1 LFDDWLL
8 IIEDLKSMFNLNYLE
23 LFILNTL
30 IYFDLFDYP
39 LTLNE
44 IYIYLFTGGMEGSSF
59 SLAEIEECLK
69 TSAKLKKTIT
79 TKRGFYFLKKRADIL
94 LARQERY
101 NLADKKFKLALRAI
115 KFFKFLPF
123 IKLIAVCN
131 NLAYSNAQKESDIDF
146 FIITSKNRIWQT
158 RFWAIILISLL
169 GLRPPK
175 DKAKDKICLSF
186 YITEDNLDL
195 SKIKISAED
204 IYLVFWLATL
214 WPVYERD
221 NFYQKLIES
230 NSWLKKY
237 LPNLQPIWP
246 SLRRRIEDNRF
257 NSFIYK
263 CKEFILGS
271 IIGNWLENFLK
282 QIQLKLMA
290 QKKKDLA
297 ILEDKRV
304 IISDLM
310 LKFHEN
316 DRRLEYQE
324 KFEKKRIELVENL

>member
-1 LFDDWLL
+1 
-8 IIEDLKSMFNLNYLE
+8 MFNLNYLE

-69 TSAKLKKTIT
+69 SSAKLKKIIA
-79 TKRGFYFLKKRADIL
+79 TKRGFYFLKKRENTIKFRA
-94 LARQERY
+94 ERY

-123 IKLIAVCN
+123 IKLAAVCN
-131 NLAYSNAQKESDIDF
+131 NLAYGNAQKESDIDF

-175 DKAKDKICLSF
+175 NKAKDKICLSF
-186 YITEDNLDL
+186 HITEDNLDL
-195 SKIKISAED
+195 SKIKISSED
-204 IYLVFWLATL
+204 IYLIFWLATL

-221 NFYQKLIES
+221 NFYAKFIEA

-237 LPNLQPIWP
+237 LPNWQPVV
-246 SLRRRIEDNRF
+246 SGLRRRIEDNWY
-257 NSFIYK
+257 NKFIYQV
-263 CKEFILGS
+263 KEFFWGGFL
-271 IIGNWLENFLK
+271 GNWLENFLK

-297 ILEDKRV
+297 ILGDNRV
-304 IISDLM
+304 IISDSM

-316 DRRLEYQE
+316 DRRLEFQD
-324 KFEKKRIELVENL
+324 KFEKKRVELVKNL